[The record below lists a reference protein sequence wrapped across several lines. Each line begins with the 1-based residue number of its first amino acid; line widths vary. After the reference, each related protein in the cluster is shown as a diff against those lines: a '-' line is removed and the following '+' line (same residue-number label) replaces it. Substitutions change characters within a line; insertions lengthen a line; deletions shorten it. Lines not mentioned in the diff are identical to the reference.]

1 MFNKVLS
8 EEKLMNHCSLEV
20 FFSSPPMA
28 AFLKEFGLNGE
39 IRYGKSCV
47 TSDANKRIFLIAA
60 IGLALDQL
68 TKWIVIKTLPTGG
81 EYVVIPEFFR
91 FVHWGN
97 TGAAWSLFRDNNYGL
112 LIVAMIALVILFQL
126 RRHFGADTKLGQIA
140 LGLMF
145 GGIVGNIID
154 RIAHGHVVD
163 FLYFYV
169 KRRSGAEIGFPAF
182 NVADSA
188 ICIGVGLLFI
198 LSWQADESP
207 ADSSSE
213 PGAATKP
220 ELSEPGTDSPQ

>member
-1 MFNKVLS
+1 LG
-8 EEKLMNHCSLEV
+8 
-20 FFSSPPMA
+20 A
-28 AFLKEFGLNGE
+28 E
-39 IRYGKSCV
+39 IRYGKGRV
-47 TSDANKRIFLIAA
+47 TPDANKRIFLIAA

-112 LIVAMIALVILFQL
+112 LVVAIIALVILFQL

-169 KRRSGAEIGFPAF
+169 KRRSGVEVGFPAF

-198 LSWQADESP
+198 LSWHAEESP
-207 ADSSSE
+207 AGETAVTE
-213 PGAATKP
+213 PPTKA
-220 ELSEPGTDSPQ
+220 ELSEPETDSSP